1 MTHTAAEDILEHS
14 ELKRSI
20 TGRQLYFYVVG
31 DVLGSGIYVLV
42 GLVAAAVGGAFWMAF
57 LAGVGDRPHHRPG
70 VRRAGHQVPA
80 GGRRLALHQ
89 QGLPQPAPD
98 FFITICMLS
107 ANMAAVGSLASG
119 FVRYF
124 SELVGLSQESIWRAT
139 IVALVFVTLITI
151 INLIGITE
159 SVVVNVIM
167 TFIELS
173 GLVIVMII
181 GVIALVAGVNEP
193 GVLLEFTAE
202 GSPVL
207 AVLAGVSLAFFA
219 MTGFENAANVAEET
233 LDPARAFPR
242 ALIGG
247 MLTAGVIYVLV
258 SISAAL
264 AVPIDTLAGN
274 TLLEVIRADLF
285 FIPASIM
292 IVVFALI
299 AMTAI
304 SNTTL
309 VTVVA
314 QARILY
320 GMAREDVVPSVFAKI
335 HPTRRSP
342 YVALIFGAGIVG
354 ALLVVGAAIR
364 TSQAGAG
371 LPADDQLDIVD
382 RLATIT
388 VVFLLFIYALVI
400 VACLKLRGKDE
411 GPHVY
416 KANTPLLI
424 VGIVG
429 NLTVLAYTLIDDP
442 ASLYWVAGL
451 LAVGLVLYL
460 LERFFGKKQ
469 LRPPGAE
476 RGTPRPP
483 NRPRRTRSSEPCIA
497 SSPPTAPR
505 PPWSGPGSSSGS
517 PTPGRSPT

>member
-1 MTHTAAEDILEHS
+1 MTNPTTTDSLEHS

-20 TGRQLYFYVVG
+20 TARQLYFYVVG

-57 LAGVGDRPHHRPG
+57 LAGVAIATITGLAYAELVTKYPQA
-70 VRRAGHQVPA
+70 AGASLYINKAFRSP
-80 GGRRLALHQ
+80 LLT
-89 QGLPQPAPD
+89 

-124 SELVGLSQESIWRAT
+124 SGLVGLSEDSIWIAT
-139 IVALVFVTLITI
+139 LVALLFVAVITI

-167 TFIELS
+167 TFIEVS
-173 GLVIVMII
+173 GLIIVVII
-181 GVIALVAGVNEP
+181 GIIALVTGVNEP
-193 GVLLEFTAE
+193 GVLLEFSAE
-202 GSPVL
+202 GSPII

-233 LDPARAFPR
+233 IDPARAYPR

-247 MLTAGVIYVLV
+247 MLTAGVVYVLV
-258 SISAAL
+258 SMSAAL
-264 AVPIDTLAGN
+264 ALSIETLAGN

-285 FIPASIM
+285 FIPAAIM
-292 IVVFALI
+292 LVIFGLI
-299 AMTAI
+299 AMIAI

-314 QARILY
+314 QSRILY

-342 YVALIFGAGIVG
+342 YVALFFGAAIVA
-354 ALLVVGAAIR
+354 ALLVIGAAIR
-364 TSQAGAG
+364 TSQAG

-400 VACLKLRGKDE
+400 VACLKLRGQDE
-411 GPHVY
+411 NPTTY
-416 KANTPLLI
+416 RANTPLLY
-424 VGIVG
+424 VGIFG
-429 NLTVLAYTLIDDP
+429 NLAVLVYTLIDDP
-442 ASLYWVAGL
+442 EALFWVAGL

-469 LRPPGAE
+469 GPSPGAE
-476 RGTPRPP
+476 RSDAAAVDSPRA
-483 NRPRRTRSSEPCIA
+483 NKEL
-497 SSPPTAPR
+497 
-505 PPWSGPGSSSGS
+505 
-517 PTPGRSPT
+517 

>member
-1 MTHTAAEDILEHS
+1 MTASVEPNVVQHS

-20 TGRQLYFYVVG
+20 TARQLYFYVVG

-57 LAGVGDRPHHRPG
+57 LAGVAIATVTGLAYAELVTKYPQA
-70 VRRAGHQVPA
+70 AGASLYINKAFRSPV
-80 GGRRLALHQ
+80 LT
-89 QGLPQPAPD
+89 

-124 SELVGLSQESIWRAT
+124 SGLIGLPPDAVWAAT
-139 IVALVFVTLITI
+139 FIALGFIVLITV

-159 SVVVNVIM
+159 SVVANVVM

-173 GLVIVMII
+173 GLVIVVII
-181 GVIALVAGVNEP
+181 GVIALVEGVNDP
-193 GVLLEFTAE
+193 GVLLQFSVD
-202 GSPVL
+202 GGGGPIL

-233 LDPARAFPR
+233 INPSYAYPR

-247 MLTAGVIYVLV
+247 MVTAGVVYVLV
-258 SISAAL
+258 SIAAAL
-264 AVPIDTLAGN
+264 AVPIETLAGN

-285 FIPASIM
+285 FIPAAVMLVIFG
-292 IVVFALI
+292 II
-299 AMTAI
+299 AMIAI

-314 QARILY
+314 QSRILF
-320 GMAREDVVPSVFAKI
+320 GMARENVVPAVFAKV

-342 YVALIFGAGIVG
+342 YVALIFGAVIVG
-354 ALLVVGAAIR
+354 ALLVIGAAIR
-364 TSQAGAG
+364 SSQADLA
-371 LPADDQLDIVD
+371 AEDQLDIVD

-411 GPHVY
+411 TPDTY
-416 KANTPLLI
+416 RANTVLLI
-424 VGIVG
+424 LGIIG
-429 NLTVLAYTLIDDP
+429 NLAVLIYTLIDDP
-442 ASLYWVAGL
+442 DALFWVAGL

-460 LERFFGKKQ
+460 FQNFFGKKK
-469 LRPPGAE
+469 
-476 RGTPRPP
+476 
-483 NRPRRTRSSEPCIA
+483 
-497 SSPPTAPR
+497 API
-505 PPWSGPGSSSGS
+505 
-517 PTPGRSPT
+517 TDKEL

>member
-1 MTHTAAEDILEHS
+1 MGTPAAEQILEHS

-57 LAGVGDRPHHRPG
+57 LAGVAIAAITGLAYAELVTKYPQA
-70 VRRAGHQVPA
+70 AGASLYINKAFRNP
-80 GGRRLALHQ
+80 LLT
-89 QGLPQPAPD
+89 

-107 ANMAAVGSLASG
+107 SQIAAIGSLASG

-124 SELVGLSQESIWRAT
+124 SQLVGLSEDSIWGAT
-139 IVALVFVTLITI
+139 IVALVFLAIITV
-151 INLIGITE
+151 INLIGISE

-167 TFIELS
+167 TFIEVS
-173 GLVIVMII
+173 GLIIVVII
-181 GVIALVAGVNEP
+181 GIIALVQGVNSP
-193 GVLLEFTAE
+193 GVLLEFSTG
-202 GSPVL
+202 GSPVI

-233 LDPARAFPR
+233 IDPARAFPR

-247 MLTAGVIYVLV
+247 MITAGVVYVLV
-258 SISAAL
+258 SIAAAL
-264 AVPIDTLAGN
+264 AVPLGNPDDPQPGFLANN

-292 IVVFALI
+292 LVIFALI
-299 AMTAI
+299 AMIAI

-314 QARILY
+314 QARVLY
-320 GMAREDVVPSVFAKI
+320 GMARENVVPSVFAKI

-342 YVALIFGAGIVG
+342 YVALLFGAAIV
-354 ALLVVGAAIR
+354 ATLLLIGAAIR
-364 TSQAGAG
+364 SSQTG
-371 LPADDQLDIVD
+371 LPEDQQLDIVD

-411 GPHVY
+411 GSHVY
-416 KANTPLLI
+416 RANTPLLI
-424 VGIVG
+424 VGILG
-429 NLTVLAYTLIDDP
+429 NLIVLVYTVATDL
-442 ASLYWVAGL
+442 ASLYWVGGL
-451 LAVGLVLYL
+451 LAVGAVLYL
-460 LERFFGKKQ
+460 LERFFGHKQ
-469 LRPPGAE
+469 QRPPGAE
-476 RGTPRPP
+476 RGDPEVPA
-483 NRPRRTRSSEPCIA
+483 NKEL
-497 SSPPTAPR
+497 
-505 PPWSGPGSSSGS
+505 
-517 PTPGRSPT
+517 

>member
-1 MTHTAAEDILEHS
+1 MATPATEDLTGRS

-20 TGRQLYFYVVG
+20 TARQLYFYVVG

-57 LAGVGDRPHHRPG
+57 LAGVAIAAVTGLAYAELVTKYPKA
-70 VRRAGHQVPA
+70 AGASLYVHKAFRKP
-80 GGRRLALHQ
+80 LLT
-89 QGLPQPAPD
+89 

-124 SELVGLSQESIWRAT
+124 SDLVGLSEESIWIGT
-139 IVALVFVTLITI
+139 GVALLFVALITV

-159 SVVVNVIM
+159 SVVANVVM

-173 GLVIVMII
+173 GLVVVVAI
-181 GVIALVAGVNEP
+181 GVIALVNGVNDP
-193 GVLLEFTAE
+193 GVLLEFSAE

-233 LDPARAFPR
+233 VDPSRAFPR

-247 MLTAGVIYVLV
+247 MLTAGVVYVLV
-258 SISAAL
+258 SVSAAL
-264 AVPIDTLAGN
+264 AVPIETLAGE

-285 FIPASIM
+285 FVPAAIM
-292 IVVFALI
+292 LVVFGLV
-299 AMTAI
+299 AMIAI
-304 SNTTL
+304 SNTAL

-314 QARILY
+314 QSRILY

-342 YVALIFGAGIVG
+342 YVALLFGAAVVG
-354 ALLVVGAAIR
+354 ALLVIGAAIR
-364 TSQAGAG
+364 ASQAG
-371 LPADDQLDIVD
+371 LPVDDRLDVVD

-400 VACLKLRGKDE
+400 VACLKLRGNDE
-411 GPHVY
+411 TADTY
-416 KANTPLLI
+416 RASTPLLFA
-424 VGIVG
+424 GIVG
-429 NLTVLAYTLIDDP
+429 NVAVLVYTLIDDP
-442 ASLYWVAGL
+442 AALLWVGGL

-460 LERFFGKKQ
+460 LEKFRGTTPR
-469 LRPPGAE
+469 RPPEAE
-476 RGTPRPP
+476 PDDVAAPGP
-483 NRPRRTRSSEPCIA
+483 SAAHKEP
-497 SSPPTAPR
+497 
-505 PPWSGPGSSSGS
+505 
-517 PTPGRSPT
+517 

>member
-1 MTHTAAEDILEHS
+1 MATTAPDDTLEHG

-20 TGRQLYFYVVG
+20 TATQLYFYVVG

-42 GLVAAAVGGAFWMAF
+42 GLVAAAVGGAFWLAF
-57 LAGVGDRPHHRPG
+57 LAGVAVATITGLAYAELVTKYPQA
-70 VRRAGHQVPA
+70 AGASLYINKAFRKPI
-80 GGRRLALHQ
+80 LT
-89 QGLPQPAPD
+89 

-124 SELVGLSQESIWRAT
+124 SGIVGLSEESVWTAT
-139 IVALVFVTLITI
+139 IVALIFVALITV
-151 INLIGITE
+151 INLIGISE

-181 GVIALVAGVNEP
+181 GIIALVTGVNDP
-193 GVLLEFTAE
+193 GVLVQFNVE
-202 GSPVL
+202 GGAGSQAL

-233 LDPARAFPR
+233 IDPARAFPR

-247 MLTAGVIYVLV
+247 MLTAGVVYVLV
-258 SISAAL
+258 SVSAAL
-264 AVPIDTLAGN
+264 AVPIETLAGN

-285 FIPASIM
+285 FLPAAIM
-292 IVVFALI
+292 LVVFGLI
-299 AMTAI
+299 AMIAI

-314 QARILY
+314 QSRILY
-320 GMAREDVVPSVFAKI
+320 GMAREDVVPAVFAKV

-342 YVALIFGAGIVG
+342 YVALIFGAIVVG
-354 ALLVVGAAIR
+354 ALLVIGAAIQ
-364 TSQAGAG
+364 TGQAD
-371 LPADDQLDIVD
+371 LPADDRLDIVD

-400 VACLKLRGKDE
+400 VACLKLRGTEERSDT
-411 GPHVY
+411 Y
-416 KANTPLLI
+416 RANTPLLYL
-424 VGIVG
+424 GILG
-429 NLTVLAYTLIDDP
+429 NLAVLVYTLIDDP
-442 ASLYWVAGL
+442 ESLYWVAGL

-460 LERFFGKKQ
+460 LERFFGRTR
-469 LRPPGAE
+469 LRPAGVEGEPE
-476 RGTPRPP
+476 STEPP
-483 NRPRRTRSSEPCIA
+483 PSSKEH
-497 SSPPTAPR
+497 
-505 PPWSGPGSSSGS
+505 
-517 PTPGRSPT
+517 